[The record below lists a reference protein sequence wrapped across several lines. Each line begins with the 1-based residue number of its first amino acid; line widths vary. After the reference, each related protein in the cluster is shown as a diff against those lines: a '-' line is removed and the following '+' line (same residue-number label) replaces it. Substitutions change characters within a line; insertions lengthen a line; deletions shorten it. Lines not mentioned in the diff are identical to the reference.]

1 VRIIVIAIGQRALEI
16 GETTASV
23 GQRVLFDGR
32 RSIIVRNAVAD

>member
-1 VRIIVIAIGQRALEI
+1 VRIIVITIGQRALEI

-32 RSIIVRNAVAD
+32 HSIIVRKAIAH